1 MTKELLENRIETVHS
16 HGSKPHRKVI
26 PMRFN
31 FFKKKRNKKDVKGH
45 RDPIIVRFYKASEE
59 AATVS
64 TSESTDEAVSAGT
77 DVVEGAAVS
86 STSAEN
92 NAYAA
97 PGNAAAD
104 GPVSSEAPRKRR
116 FERNPKY
123 FSISVYSLITI
134 LIALILALII
144 FNIASV
150 LAIAGNLLSVLAP
163 FIGAG
168 LLAFIV
174 SPLVN
179 FFDERFLE
187 KLLHIKKPGLRKA
200 ISVILVFFIV
210 LGLLALAIT
219 ILIPQV
225 IGSLK
230 ELLGKLSGM
239 NVESV
244 TGTVKGWISGIAPS
258 LDLSEFDSWA
268 SGMVTSLTEKLGT
281 FLSDSIPSLLS
292 ASYSVIKGL
301 INFLLAIAI
310 SIYMVCD
317 KRRIARASTA
327 LTYSILPVKKASAF
341 ISTARECGQIFFGF
355 IIGKTIDSLII
366 GILTFI
372 VLTIGGFPYP
382 VLMSVIVGV
391 TNMIPFFGPFIG
403 AIPGIL
409 LYLCLDPVYAFAFAI
424 IILAIQ
430 QFDGWV
436 LGPLILGDS
445 TGVSPLWVIFGITVG
460 GAYFSVVGMFLGVP
474 VTAVVVYLARR
485 IVAKRLA
492 KKKVEVS

>member
-1 MTKELLENRIETVHS
+1 
-16 HGSKPHRKVI
+16 
-26 PMRFN
+26 MRFN
-31 FFKKKRNKKDVKGH
+31 FFKKNRHKKDEKGH

-59 AATVS
+59 PATVN
-64 TSESTDEAVSAGT
+64 TAVSADDPEASEKSGSDT
-77 DVVEGAAVS
+77 LTTA
-86 STSAEN
+86 
-92 NAYAA
+92 
-97 PGNAAAD
+97 
-104 GPVSSEAPRKRR
+104 PVSSNIRESVRKRH

-134 LIALILALII
+134 LIALILALVI
-144 FNIASV
+144 FNIATVISM
-150 LAIAGNLLSVLAP
+150 AGRLLSVLAP

-179 FFDERFLE
+179 FFDEYFFER
-187 KLLHIKKPGLRKA
+187 LLHIKKAGLRKA
-200 ISVILVFFIV
+200 LSVILVYIIV

-230 ELLGKLSGM
+230 ELMGKLSGM
-239 NVESV
+239 HINSL
-244 TGTVKGWISGIAPS
+244 TGSVKGWISGIFPS
-258 LDLSEFDSWA
+258 LDLSAFDGWVA
-268 SGMVTSLTEKLGT
+268 SQISSITEKLGT
-281 FLSDSIPSLLS
+281 FLSDSIPSLLN
-292 ASYSVIKGL
+292 AGYVVVKGI

-327 LTYSILPVKKASAF
+327 LTYSIFSVKKAESF
-341 ISTARECGQIFFGF
+341 IKTSRECGQIFFGF
-355 IIGKTIDSLII
+355 IIGKSIDSLII

-372 VLTIGGFPYP
+372 ILTIGGLPYP
-382 VLMSVIVGV
+382 VLVSVIVGV

-403 AIPGIL
+403 AVPGIL

-430 QFDGWV
+430 QFDGWI

-460 GAYFSVVGMFLGVP
+460 GAYFNMVGMFLGVP

-485 IVAKRLA
+485 IVAKRLK

>member
-1 MTKELLENRIETVHS
+1 
-16 HGSKPHRKVI
+16 
-26 PMRFN
+26 MRFG
-31 FFKKKRNKKDVKGH
+31 FFKKHRNKKEEKGH
-45 RDPIIVRFYKASEE
+45 RDPIIVRFYKAADESP
-59 AATVS
+59 TVNAPDS
-64 TSESTDEAVSAGT
+64 ADEMSESTTSEAVKA
-77 DVVEGAAVS
+77 EAS
-86 STSAEN
+86 S
-92 NAYAA
+92 
-97 PGNAAAD
+97 
-104 GPVSSEAPRKRR
+104 SSEESSCASTRKRR

-123 FSISVYSLITI
+123 FSISVYSLLTI
-134 LIALILALII
+134 LVALILALII
-144 FNIASV
+144 FNIATVISI
-150 LAIAGNLLSVLAP
+150 IAGFLSVIAP

-179 FFDERFLE
+179 FFDEYFFE
-187 KLLHIKKPGLRKA
+187 KLLHIRKSGLRKTL
-200 ISVILVFFIV
+200 SVIFVFAIV

-225 IGSLK
+225 IASLK
-230 ELLGKLSGM
+230 ELLSRMSGM
-239 NVESV
+239 NVESI
-244 TGTVKGWISGIAPS
+244 TGTVKGWLSGLFPS
-258 LDLSEFDSWA
+258 LDLSWFDKWVADQLS
-268 SGMVTSLTEKLGT
+268 TLTETLGS
-281 FLSDSIPSLLS
+281 LVRDSIPSLVN
-292 ASYSVIKGL
+292 AGFAVVKG
-301 INFLLAIAI
+301 IVNFLLAIAI

-327 LTYSILPVKKASAF
+327 ITYSILPAKKASAF
-341 ISTARECGQIFFGF
+341 INTSRECGQIFFGF
-355 IIGKTIDSLII
+355 IIGKTIDSIII

-372 VLTIGGFPYP
+372 ILAIGGLPYP
-382 VLMSVIVGV
+382 LLVSVIVGV

-403 AIPGIL
+403 AVPGIL
-409 LYLCLDPVYAFAFAI
+409 LYLCIDPVYAFAFAI

-460 GAYFSVVGMFLGVP
+460 GAYFGVVGMFLGVP

>member
-1 MTKELLENRIETVHS
+1 
-16 HGSKPHRKVI
+16 
-26 PMRFN
+26 MRFG
-31 FFKKKRNKKDVKGH
+31 FFKKHRNKKEEKGH
-45 RDPIIVRFYKASEE
+45 RDPIIVRFYKAADESP
-59 AATVS
+59 TVNAPDS
-64 TSESTDEAVSAGT
+64 ADEMSESTTSEAVKA
-77 DVVEGAAVS
+77 EAS
-86 STSAEN
+86 S
-92 NAYAA
+92 
-97 PGNAAAD
+97 
-104 GPVSSEAPRKRR
+104 SSEESSCASTRKRR

-123 FSISVYSLITI
+123 FSISVYSLLTI
-134 LIALILALII
+134 LVALILALII
-144 FNIASV
+144 FNIATVISI
-150 LAIAGNLLSVLAP
+150 IAGFLSVIAP

-179 FFDERFLE
+179 FFDEYFFE
-187 KLLHIKKPGLRKA
+187 KLLHIKKSGLRKTL
-200 ISVILVFFIV
+200 SVIFVFAIV

-225 IGSLK
+225 IASLK
-230 ELLGKLSGM
+230 ELLSRMSGM
-239 NVESV
+239 NVESI
-244 TGTVKGWISGIAPS
+244 TGTVKGWLSGLFPS
-258 LDLSEFDSWA
+258 LDLSWFDKWVADQLS
-268 SGMVTSLTEKLGT
+268 TLTETLGS
-281 FLSDSIPSLLS
+281 LVRDSIPSLVN
-292 ASYSVIKGL
+292 AGFAVVKG
-301 INFLLAIAI
+301 IVNFLLAIAI

-327 LTYSILPVKKASAF
+327 ITYSILPAKKASAF
-341 ISTARECGQIFFGF
+341 INTSRECGQIFFGF
-355 IIGKTIDSLII
+355 IIGKTIDSIII

-372 VLTIGGFPYP
+372 ILAIGGLPYP
-382 VLMSVIVGV
+382 LLVSVIVGV

-403 AIPGIL
+403 AVPGIL
-409 LYLCLDPVYAFAFAI
+409 LYLCIDPVYAFAFAI

-460 GAYFSVVGMFLGVP
+460 GAYFGVVGMFLGVP

>member
-1 MTKELLENRIETVHS
+1 
-16 HGSKPHRKVI
+16 
-26 PMRFN
+26 MRFS
-31 FFKKKRNKKDVKGH
+31 FFKKKQNNKDEKGH
-45 RDPIIVRFYKASEE
+45 RDPIIVRFYKASDD
-59 AATVS
+59 APTVNTAES
-64 TSESTDEAVSAGT
+64 DSSETNFSAKT
-77 DVVEGAAVS
+77 S
-86 STSAEN
+86 STSVSPERAISSTSRAVN
-92 NAYAA
+92 
-97 PGNAAAD
+97 PD
-104 GPVSSEAPRKRR
+104 TPKVSSENPSGKHKRR

-134 LIALILALII
+134 LIALLLALVI
-144 FNIASV
+144 FNLASV
-150 LAIAGNLLSVLAP
+150 ISMFSGLLSVLAP

-179 FFDERFLE
+179 FFDEFFFE
-187 KLLHIKKPGLRKA
+187 KLLHIKKAGVRKA
-200 ISVILVFFIV
+200 LSVILVYIIV

-225 IGSLK
+225 IGSIK

-239 NVESV
+239 NVESM

-258 LDLSEFDSWA
+258 VDLSEFDAWVADLIA
-268 SGMVTSLTEKLGT
+268 SFTDKLGS
-281 FLSDSIPSLLS
+281 FVSDSIPSLLN
-292 ASYSVIKGL
+292 AGYAVIKGV

-327 LTYSILPVKKASAF
+327 LTYSILPVKKAGTF
-341 ISTARECGQIFFGF
+341 ISTARDCGQIFFGF

-372 VLTIGGFPYP
+372 ILTIGGLPYP
-382 VLMSVIVGV
+382 ILVSVIVGV

-460 GAYFSVVGMFLGVP
+460 GAYFGMPGMFLGVP

-485 IVAKRLA
+485 IVAKRLE

>member
-1 MTKELLENRIETVHS
+1 
-16 HGSKPHRKVI
+16 
-26 PMRFN
+26 MRFG
-31 FFKKKRNKKDVKGH
+31 FFKKHRNKKEEKGH
-45 RDPIIVRFYKASEE
+45 RDPIIVRFYKAADESPTVNAPDSADEMPESTTSEAVKAEASSSSEE
-59 AATVS
+59 
-64 TSESTDEAVSAGT
+64 
-77 DVVEGAAVS
+77 S
-86 STSAEN
+86 SCA
-92 NAYAA
+92 
-97 PGNAAAD
+97 
-104 GPVSSEAPRKRR
+104 SSRKRR

-123 FSISVYSLITI
+123 FSISVYSLLTI
-134 LIALILALII
+134 LVALILALII
-144 FNIASV
+144 FNIATVISI
-150 LAIAGNLLSVLAP
+150 IAGFLSVIAP

-179 FFDERFLE
+179 FFDEYFFE
-187 KLLHIKKPGLRKA
+187 KLLHIRKSGLRKTL
-200 ISVILVFFIV
+200 SVIFVFAIV

-225 IGSLK
+225 IASLK
-230 ELLGKLSGM
+230 ELLSRMSGM
-239 NVESV
+239 NVESI
-244 TGTVKGWISGIAPS
+244 TGTVKGWLSGLFPS
-258 LDLSEFDSWA
+258 LDLSWFDKWVADQLS
-268 SGMVTSLTEKLGT
+268 TLTETLGS
-281 FLSDSIPSLLS
+281 LVRDSIPSLVN
-292 ASYSVIKGL
+292 AGFAVVKG
-301 INFLLAIAI
+301 IVNFLLAIAI

-327 LTYSILPVKKASAF
+327 ITYSILPAKKASAF
-341 ISTARECGQIFFGF
+341 INTSRECGQIFFGF
-355 IIGKTIDSLII
+355 IIGKTIDSIII

-372 VLTIGGFPYP
+372 ILAIGGLPYP
-382 VLMSVIVGV
+382 LLVSVIVGV

-403 AIPGIL
+403 AVPGIL
-409 LYLCLDPVYAFAFAI
+409 LYLCIDPVYAFAFAI

-460 GAYFSVVGMFLGVP
+460 GAYFGVVGMFLGVP

>member
-1 MTKELLENRIETVHS
+1 
-16 HGSKPHRKVI
+16 
-26 PMRFN
+26 MRFN
-31 FFKKKRNKKDVKGH
+31 FFKKNRNKKDEKGH

-59 AATVS
+59 SATVS
-64 TSESTDEAVSAGT
+64 TSESTDEAVSSDTVTLKASGT
-77 DVVEGAAVS
+77 SGV
-86 STSAEN
+86 SAESKASESSGN
-92 NAYAA
+92 SSAGGPISSDA
-97 PGNAAAD
+97 PK
-104 GPVSSEAPRKRR
+104 KRR

-144 FNIASV
+144 FNIATV
-150 LAIAGNLLSVLAP
+150 LSLAANLLSVLAP

-174 SPLVN
+174 SPMVN
-179 FFDERFLE
+179 FFDEYFFE
-187 KLLHIKKPGLRKA
+187 KLLHIKKTGVRKA
-200 ISVILVFFIV
+200 LSVILVFLIV

-230 ELLGKLSGM
+230 ELFGKLSGM
-239 NVESV
+239 NVETL

-258 LDLSEFDSWA
+258 LDLSEFDAWA
-268 SGMVTSLTEKLGT
+268 ADMIASLTEKLGS

-292 ASYSVIKGL
+292 ASYSVIKGV

-327 LTYSILPVKKASAF
+327 LTYSILPAKKAEAF
-341 ISTARECGQIFFGF
+341 INTSRECGQIFFGF

-366 GILTFI
+366 GILTFLI
-372 VLTIGGFPYP
+372 LTIGGLPYP
-382 VLMSVIVGV
+382 VLVSVIVGV

-403 AIPGIL
+403 AVPGIL
-409 LYLCLDPVYAFAFAI
+409 LYLCIDPVYAFAFAI

-430 QFDGWV
+430 QFDGWI

-445 TGVSPLWVIFGITVG
+445 TGVSPLWVIFGITIG
-460 GAYFSVVGMFLGVP
+460 GAYFGVVGMFLGVP

-485 IVAKRLA
+485 IVAKRLK

>member
-1 MTKELLENRIETVHS
+1 MR
-16 HGSKPHRKVI
+16 RKGFS
-26 PMRFN
+26 MRFG
-31 FFKKKRNKKDVKGH
+31 FFRKHRNKKEEKGH
-45 RDPIIVRFYKASEE
+45 RDPIIVRFYKAAEE
-59 AATVS
+59 SPTVS
-64 TSESTDEAVSAGT
+64 APDLAVTVPERTDSV
-77 DVVEGAAVS
+77 
-86 STSAEN
+86 
-92 NAYAA
+92 
-97 PGNAAAD
+97 AAD
-104 GPVSSEAPRKRR
+104 SASIPSSGKSSSEQGRKRR

-123 FSISVYSLITI
+123 FSISVYSLMTI
-134 LIALILALII
+134 LIALILALVI
-144 FNIASV
+144 FNIATV
-150 LAIAGNLLSVLAP
+150 LSIAGRLLSVLAP

-179 FFDERFLE
+179 FFDEYFFER
-187 KLLHIKKPGLRKA
+187 LLHIKKSGLRKA
-200 ISVILVFFIV
+200 LSVILVYIIV

-225 IGSLK
+225 LGSLR
-230 ELLGKLSGM
+230 ELMGKLSGM
-239 NVESV
+239 NVNSV
-244 TGTVKGWISGIAPS
+244 TGTIKGWISGIFPS
-258 LDLSEFDSWA
+258 LDLSSFDVWVA
-268 SGMVTSLTEKLGT
+268 SQIASITEKLGT
-281 FLSDSIPSLLS
+281 FLSDSIPSLLN
-292 ASYSVIKGL
+292 AGFAVVKGV

-327 LTYSILPVKKASAF
+327 ITYSILSVKKAESF
-341 ISTARECGQIFFGF
+341 IKTSRECGQIFFGF

-366 GILTFI
+366 GLLTFI
-372 VLTIGGFPYP
+372 ILTIGGLPYP
-382 VLMSVIVGV
+382 VLVSVIVGV

-403 AIPGIL
+403 AVPGIL
-409 LYLCLDPVYAFAFAI
+409 LYLCIDPVYAFAFAI

-430 QFDGWV
+430 QFDGWI

-460 GAYFSVVGMFLGVP
+460 GAYFNMVGMFLGVP

-485 IVAKRLA
+485 IVAKRLE

>member
-1 MTKELLENRIETVHS
+1 
-16 HGSKPHRKVI
+16 
-26 PMRFN
+26 MRFG
-31 FFKKKRNKKDVKGH
+31 FFKKHRNKKEEKGH
-45 RDPIIVRFYKASEE
+45 RDPIIVRFYKAADESPTVNAPDSADEMSERTTSEAVKAEASSSSEE
-59 AATVS
+59 SSCAS
-64 TSESTDEAVSAGT
+64 T
-77 DVVEGAAVS
+77 
-86 STSAEN
+86 
-92 NAYAA
+92 
-97 PGNAAAD
+97 
-104 GPVSSEAPRKRR
+104 RKRR

-123 FSISVYSLITI
+123 FSISVYSLLTI
-134 LIALILALII
+134 LVALILALII
-144 FNIASV
+144 FNIATVISI
-150 LAIAGNLLSVLAP
+150 IAGFLSVIAP

-179 FFDERFLE
+179 FFDEYFFE
-187 KLLHIKKPGLRKA
+187 KLLHIRKSGLRKTL
-200 ISVILVFFIV
+200 SVIFVFAIV

-225 IGSLK
+225 IASLK
-230 ELLGKLSGM
+230 ELLSRMSGM
-239 NVESV
+239 NVESI
-244 TGTVKGWISGIAPS
+244 TGTVKGWLSGLFPS
-258 LDLSEFDSWA
+258 LDLSWFDKWVADQLS
-268 SGMVTSLTEKLGT
+268 TLTETLGS
-281 FLSDSIPSLLS
+281 LVRDSIPSLVN
-292 ASYSVIKGL
+292 AGFAVVKG
-301 INFLLAIAI
+301 IVNFLLAIAI

-327 LTYSILPVKKASAF
+327 ITYSILPAKKASVF
-341 ISTARECGQIFFGF
+341 INTSRECGQIFFGF
-355 IIGKTIDSLII
+355 IIGKTIDSIII

-372 VLTIGGFPYP
+372 ILAIGGLPYP
-382 VLMSVIVGV
+382 LLVSVIVGV

-403 AIPGIL
+403 AVPGIL
-409 LYLCLDPVYAFAFAI
+409 LYLCIDPVYAFAFAI

-460 GAYFSVVGMFLGVP
+460 GAYFDVVGMFLGVP

>member
-1 MTKELLENRIETVHS
+1 
-16 HGSKPHRKVI
+16 
-26 PMRFN
+26 MRFA
-31 FFKKKRNKKDVKGH
+31 FFKKRRDKKEEKGH
-45 RDPIIVRFYKASEE
+45 RDPIIVRIYKASEE

-64 TSESTDEAVSAGT
+64 TTDSSDE
-77 DVVEGAAVS
+77 S
-86 STSAEN
+86 STPQDIRLNTASAQET
-92 NAYAA
+92 ASAQVTPDSLQA
-97 PGNAAAD
+97 H
-104 GPVSSEAPRKRR
+104 KHR

-123 FSISVYSLITI
+123 FSISVYSLVTI
-134 LIALILALII
+134 LIALILALMI

-150 LAIAGNLLSVLAP
+150 ISIVGNVLSVLAP

-179 FFDERFLE
+179 FFDEYLFERLF
-187 KLLHIKKPGLRKA
+187 HIKRPGVRKA
-200 ISVILVFFIV
+200 LSVILSFAIV

-225 IGSLK
+225 TSSIK
-230 ELLGKLSGM
+230 ELLGKISGVDFKTMTASVRNWLSG
-239 NVESV
+239 
-244 TGTVKGWISGIAPS
+244 IFPS
-258 LDLSEFDSWA
+258 LDLSEFDSWVNSELA
-268 SGMVTSLTEKLGT
+268 SVTERIGT
-281 FLSDSIPSLLS
+281 FVTESIPSIFN
-292 ASYSVIKGL
+292 AGFAVVKGV

-327 LTYSILPVKKASAF
+327 LTYSILPVKKADAF
-341 ISTARECGQIFFGF
+341 ISVSRECGQIFFGF

-372 VLTIGGFPYP
+372 ILTIGGLPYP
-382 VLMSVIVGV
+382 LLVSVIVGV

-403 AIPGIL
+403 AVPGIL
-409 LYLCLDPVYAFAFAI
+409 LYLCIDPVYAFAFAI

-445 TGVSPLWVIFGITVG
+445 TGVSPLWVIFGITIG
-460 GAYFSVVGMFLGVP
+460 GAYFGVVGMFLGVP

-485 IVAKRLA
+485 IVAKRLK

>member
-1 MTKELLENRIETVHS
+1 
-16 HGSKPHRKVI
+16 
-26 PMRFN
+26 MRFSIFN
-31 FFKKKRNKKDVKGH
+31 KKRGKKDEKGH
-45 RDPIIVRFYKASEE
+45 RDPIIVRFYKAADESP
-59 AATVS
+59 TVS
-64 TSESTDEAVSAGT
+64 TLAYVEEPSESSAASET
-77 DVVEGAAVS
+77 TAVS
-86 STSAEN
+86 SQSEKKEGSN
-92 NAYAA
+92 N
-97 PGNAAAD
+97 
-104 GPVSSEAPRKRR
+104 RKHR
-116 FERNPKY
+116 FERNSKY
-123 FSISVYSLITI
+123 FSISVYSLFTI
-134 LIALILALII
+134 LIALILALVI

-150 LAIAGNLLSVLAP
+150 ISILGNVISVLAP

-179 FFDERFLE
+179 FFDEYLFERLF
-187 KLLHIKKPGLRKA
+187 HIKKAGLRKA
-200 ISVILVFFIV
+200 LSVILSFIIV

-225 IGSLK
+225 IGSIK
-230 ELLGKLSGM
+230 ELLGKLSVVNLNSM
-239 NVESV
+239 TASV
-244 TGTVKGWISGIAPS
+244 KNWVSGVFPS
-258 LDLSEFDSWA
+258 LDLSGFDSWVSSELSTLTDKIA
-268 SGMVTSLTEKLGT
+268 TFVTQ
-281 FLSDSIPSLLS
+281 SIPSIFT
-292 ASYSVIKGL
+292 AGFAVVKGV

-327 LTYSILPVKKASAF
+327 LTYSILPLKKAEAF
-341 ISTARECGQIFFGF
+341 ISTSRECGQIFFGF
-355 IIGKTIDSLII
+355 IIGKTIDSIII

-372 VLTIGGFPYP
+372 ILTIGGLPYP
-382 VLMSVIVGV
+382 LLVSVIVGV

-403 AIPGIL
+403 AVPGIL

-460 GAYFSVVGMFLGVP
+460 GAYFDVVGMFLGVP

-485 IVAKRLA
+485 IVSKRLK